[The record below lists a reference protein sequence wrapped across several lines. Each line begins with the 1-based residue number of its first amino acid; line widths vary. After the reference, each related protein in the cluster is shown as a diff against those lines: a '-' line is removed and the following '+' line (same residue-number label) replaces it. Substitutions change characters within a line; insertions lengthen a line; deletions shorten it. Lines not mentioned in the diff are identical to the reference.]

1 MELGGFKMI
10 LENISGPKDLKGLTI
25 EELHTLVD
33 ETRIALLEKISAHGG
48 HSGPNLGMVEMTVAL
63 HHVFD

>member
-33 ETRIALLEKISAHGG
+33 ETRTALLEK
-48 HSGPNLGMVEMTVAL
+48 
-63 HHVFD
+63 